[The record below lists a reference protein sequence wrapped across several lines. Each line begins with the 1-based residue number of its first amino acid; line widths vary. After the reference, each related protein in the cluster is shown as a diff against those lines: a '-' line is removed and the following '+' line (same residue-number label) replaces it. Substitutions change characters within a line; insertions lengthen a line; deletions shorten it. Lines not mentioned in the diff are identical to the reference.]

1 MLNPGP
7 FALRRVF
14 MRPAQGF
21 SLRRAFAANARIA
34 HIHIER

>member
-7 FALRRVF
+7 TALRCVF

-21 SLRRAFAANARIA
+21 SLAQLFAAHTRIA
-34 HIHIER
+34 QIRIAR

>member
-7 FALRRVF
+7 TALRRVF

-34 HIHIER
+34 QIRIAR

>member
-1 MLNPGP
+1 MLNPGLS
-7 FALRRVF
+7 ALRRVF

-34 HIHIER
+34 QIRIER